1 MSTMG
6 GPETSGQ
13 RKLLSVAQIERAQR
27 VLHLSWLSLPAE
39 HRSLL
44 ESVGA
49 SQSQA
54 VDQPL
59 GAAVDN
65 FLRSAGHRGLPA
77 ATQRKLDFALGV
89 WLQEL
94 RIILIDVGHPKIAK
108 LDQATYE
115 AFIARTAWHEWGH
128 ALSVV
133 RCSQED
139 IAAGRKLLDLA
150 PAGIRESIRQAGYRA
165 GDYTHELVAET
176 YALLLARRRREATG
190 RPSWLDSKIYSLVK
204 RVTGW
209 SD

>member
-1 MSTMG
+1 MAASEESTH
-6 GPETSGQ
+6 
-13 RKLLSVAQIERAQR
+13 RKRLSTIEIEGAQR

-39 HRSLL
+39 HRALL
-44 ESVGA
+44 ESIGA

-59 GAAVDN
+59 GAAVDS
-65 FLRSAGHRGLPA
+65 FLRSAGHRGLPV
-77 ATQRKLDFALGV
+77 ATRRKLDLALGV

-94 RIILIDVGHPKIAK
+94 RIILIDVGHAK
-108 LDQATYE
+108 LAVLDQATRE
-115 AFIARTAWHEWGH
+115 AFIARIAWHEWGH

-139 IAAGRKLLDLA
+139 IAAGPKLLDLA
-150 PAGIRESIRQAGYRA
+150 PSGIRETIRQAGYRA
-165 GDYTHELVAET
+165 SDYTHEFVAET

-190 RPSWLDSKIYSLVK
+190 RPSWLNNEIYSLVK

>member
-1 MSTMG
+1 MG
-6 GPETSGQ
+6 GLETSGQ
-13 RKLLSVAQIERAQR
+13 RKPLSAAQIERAQR
-27 VLHLSWLSLPAE
+27 VLHLSWLSLPAA

-59 GAAVDN
+59 GAAVDS

-77 ATQRKLDFALGV
+77 ATRRKLDLALGA

-108 LDQATYE
+108 LDLATYE

-139 IAAGRKLLDLA
+139 IAAGRKLLKLA

-165 GDYTHELVAET
+165 SDYTHELVAET

-190 RPSWLDSKIYSLVK
+190 RPSWLDSEIYSLVK
-204 RVTGW
+204 RVTDW